1 MTSPRG
7 PLPPADYLHHLRA
20 ESARAR
26 EVLRDADP
34 SARVPGCPDWTVD
47 DLLWHLGPQVQGFWA
62 HVVAHRP
69 APPADWE
76 EPTRPAGHG
85 AVLAAFDEAHAA
97 LVTVLESAGPGE
109 EAWSWSPDHTVA
121 FTLRRQAHEALVHRV
136 DAEQAAGAEPAP
148 IDPRLAGD
156 GVDETLAVMFGGKP
170 DWGVFA
176 SSDEHVRVDLTDDP
190 GPVWVQ
196 LGRFTGTDP
205 EGEGHDLHD
214 IAVVPDPGV
223 APDVVITGP
232 AAAVDLWL
240 WRRGDD
246 AAVTV
251 TGDGDVR
258 ARFLACVDHPID

>member
-1 MTSPRG
+1 MSSPRD
-7 PLPPADYLHHLRA
+7 PLAPADFLRHLRT

-62 HVVAHRP
+62 HVVRHRP
-69 APPADWE
+69 AVPSDWE
-76 EPTRPAGHG
+76 EPPRPEGHA
-85 AVLAAFDEAHAA
+85 AVLAAFDAAHAA
-97 LVTVLESAGPGE
+97 LVAALEAADPTE
-109 EAWSWSPDHTVA
+109 EAWSWSPDHTVG

-136 DAEQAAGAEPAP
+136 DAEQAAGVEPAP

-156 GVDETLAVMFGGKP
+156 GVAETLAVMFGGTP
-170 DWGVFA
+170 GWGAFTPSA
-176 SSDEHVRVDLTDDP
+176 QHVRVDLTDDP
-190 GPVWVQ
+190 APVWVQ

-205 EGEGHDLHD
+205 EGRHHDEDDL
-214 IAVVPDPGV
+214 AVVPDPGV
-223 APDVVITGP
+223 EPDVVVTGP

-246 AAVTV
+246 AALTV
-251 TGDGDVR
+251 TGDGEVH
-258 ARFLACVDHPID
+258 ARFLRCVDHPID